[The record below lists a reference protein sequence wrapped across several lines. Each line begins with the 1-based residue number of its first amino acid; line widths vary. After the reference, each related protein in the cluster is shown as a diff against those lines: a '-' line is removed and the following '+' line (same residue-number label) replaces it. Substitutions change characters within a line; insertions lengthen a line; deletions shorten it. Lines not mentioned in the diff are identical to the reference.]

1 MPINGTVGTASAG
14 FGVLVLFG
22 MVAVLV
28 GIVTIVRCNGMR
40 VPPSVPDKGKT
51 ELSYFIDLR

>member
-1 MPINGTVGTASAG
+1 MPINGTVGTASAS
-14 FGVLVLFG
+14 GVLVLLG

-28 GIVTIVRCNGMR
+28 GTVTNFRCNGMK

-51 ELSYFIDLR
+51 YSTSLI